1 MSDIEIILLSFAVT
15 TFVWLCYAIYQLD
28 KLEREIKKM
37 KYQQAAQ
44 TLTMKKRK

>member
-1 MSDIEIILLSFAVT
+1 MSDIEIILLSLMAT
-15 TFVWLCYAIYQLD
+15 TFVWLCYTVV
-28 KLEREIKKM
+28 KVERLEREIKEM